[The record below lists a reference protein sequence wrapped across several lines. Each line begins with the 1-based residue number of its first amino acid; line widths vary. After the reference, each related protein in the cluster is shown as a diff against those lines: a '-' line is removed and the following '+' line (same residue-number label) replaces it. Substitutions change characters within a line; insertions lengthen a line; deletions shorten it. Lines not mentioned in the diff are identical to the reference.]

1 MNRLKDLRIANRL
14 SITDLYNATNI
25 SRSTLNSIEN
35 GKRRMNINHAQIL
48 SKYVGVS
55 LDYILGTDK
64 DSVVNTFK
72 EQLEEVFTYF
82 YDEIITESLNGTL
95 DEKTKHIFDLLDR
108 FLHDDNILVEDLS
121 AVKSMLDMLKNARN
135 GSLKK

>member
-48 SKYVGVS
+48 SQYFGVS
-55 LDYILGTDK
+55 LEYILGTDK

-72 EQLEEVFTYF
+72 EQLEEVFTYY
-82 YDEIITESLNGTL
+82 YDEIITESINGSL
-95 DEKTKHIFDLLDR
+95 DEKTKYIFDLLDR

-135 GSLKK
+135 GNLKK